1 MGKNKALL
9 APGFRFHPT
18 DVELVKYYLKR
29 KVLGKKFQFDAIAEI
44 DIYKYSPWDLPQ
56 RSSLPSKDRK
66 WFFFCPRERKYA
78 SGARMNRGT
87 ENGYW
92 KTTGKDRFVHYNGDV
107 VGAIKTLVFHIGRAP
122 RGDRT
127 DWVMHEYTLKEK
139 ALAEKGVVQD
149 SYVLCMVFQKDG
161 PGPRNGA
168 QYGAPFVEEDW
179 TDDEE
184 EGEGCFMEVN
194 PSTNT
199 SVPNV
204 LQPTSVVASFCI
216 GTTTESCVS
225 GWVQSGSEVHQP
237 VSANDASAMLP
248 AGDPTASICIGP
260 ASESCVSGMV
270 QLVHQP
276 VSANDTMLPTGGRSP
291 SICIGPSSESCVSG
305 MVQSVHQ
312 PVSSNDAMLPT
323 SGHAASTCIGPP
335 ESCVY
340 GMVQSGPNI
349 LQPGSAN
356 DTSCYNKSVPSGS
369 CAPENR
375 GFGSSPGSC
384 AFGTVPPRCEKPL
397 SVSGSDGPVEELVAD
412 DDILSYLDCFVEGG
426 PFEFKVTENDQNK
439 PDPDDDNNA
448 IYNGLEDLGE
458 GFGKSRTYYSYED
471 SLFMDDLDAPL

>member
-1 MGKNKALL
+1 MSKNKTFL

-87 ENGYW
+87 KNGFW

-122 RGDRT
+122 KGDRT
-127 DWVMHEYTLKEK
+127 DWVMHEYALKEK
-139 ALAEKGVVQD
+139 ALAEKGIVQD
-149 SYVLCMVFQKDG
+149 LYVLCMVFQKDG

-184 EGEGCFMEVN
+184 GGEGCCMEMN

-199 SVPNV
+199 PVANIS
-204 LQPTSVVASFCI
+204 QATSVASFCI
-216 GTTTESCVS
+216 GATSELCVS
-225 GWVQSGSEVHQP
+225 GLVLHQP

-248 AGDPTASICIGP
+248 TGDPTASICIGP

-270 QLVHQP
+270 QSVHQP
-276 VSANDTMLPTGGRSP
+276 FSANNTVLPTSGRSP

-305 MVQSVHQ
+305 MVQLVHQ

-323 SGHAASTCIGPP
+323 SGHAASTCVGPP
-335 ESCVY
+335 ESSVY

-356 DTSCYNKSVPSGS
+356 DASHYNKSVPSGS
-369 CAPENR
+369 CAPENI

-397 SVSGSDGPVEELVAD
+397 SVSGSDGLVEELPVIAD
-412 DDILSYLDCFVEGG
+412 DDILLSLDSFVEGG
-426 PFEFKVTENDQNK
+426 PFELKATENDQNK
-439 PDPDDDNNA
+439 PDPDDDNA

-458 GFGKSRTYYSYED
+458 GFGISRTYYED
-471 SLFMDDLDAPL
+471 SLFIDDLDAPLSPFSN